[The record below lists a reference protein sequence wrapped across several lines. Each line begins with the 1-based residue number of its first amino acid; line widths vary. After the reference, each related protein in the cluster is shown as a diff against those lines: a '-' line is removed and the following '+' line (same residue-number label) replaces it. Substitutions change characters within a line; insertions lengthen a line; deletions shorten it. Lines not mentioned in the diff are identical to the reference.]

1 MRALRFTVAL
11 ALLLCAPLGMANTLL
26 KAAEHGVFPGTHDA
40 GAALRLLLHE
50 APADAT
56 VELQA
61 GEYHFYADHAPMRAL
76 YISNHDQQAWHHIG
90 LLLEGKKKL
99 TLKGNGAEF
108 IIHGRMLPI
117 LVQGCSE
124 VSLQGI
130 SLRYATPFSAE
141 GRIVEQADASTTLE
155 MHEGSQWCVEGG
167 RFHNRGEGWQDKVGV
182 AIAFLPDGRMVP
194 NGRIGDI
201 IWNAPA
207 EQLSPTRVRFEAD
220 SRKQGLAVGNTLV
233 LRSYW
238 RPNPVIFIHH
248 SEDTVL
254 EGVVIHDSMGMGVLG
269 QHSNGISIRGGGVIR
284 RPGRY
289 GTTGADATHFS
300 NCGGHISVS
309 GATFEGMMDD
319 AINVHA
325 TCLGIVEVIS
335 PTELVARYMH
345 HQAYGFELL
354 HAGEQVQFI
363 RGRTLENHPQLVQ
376 VKTATMRDPRTLHL
390 TLESPLPA
398 GIGVGDALENAERHP
413 SVTFSLNTV
422 RHNRARAALFTTPK
436 PVLVEHNHFD
446 WPSGSAILLAGD
458 AQGWYESGACRDVT
472 IRHNTFDHCLTSIA
486 QFTEAIIAICPEVT
500 QPEEQQQRYHRNICI
515 EHNRFLTHRVPL
527 LSATSAEGLIFRDN
541 EVIYDDVAPTLF
553 GGKPWRLRYCEKVE
567 LQEIPGN

>member
-1 MRALRFTVAL
+1 MALFA
-11 ALLLCAPLGMANTLL
+11 CSPSGMADTLL
-26 KAAEHGVFPGTHDA
+26 KAAEHGVHPGTHDA
-40 GAALRLLLHE
+40 GAALRQLLHQ
-50 APADAT
+50 APADTT
-56 VELQA
+56 VELEP
-61 GEYHFYADHAPMRAL
+61 GEYHFYAEHAPTRAL
-76 YISNHDQQAWHHIG
+76 YISNHDQQAWHPVGI
-90 LLLEGKKKL
+90 LLEGKEKL
-99 TLKGNGAEF
+99 TLKGEGAEF

-117 LVQGCSE
+117 LVQNSRE
-124 VSLQGI
+124 VHLQGM

-141 GRIVEQADASTTLE
+141 GRIVEQADDFTTLK
-155 MHEGSQWCVEGG
+155 MHEGSLWCVEGG
-167 RFHNRGEGWQDKVGV
+167 RFHNRGEGWQDKVGI

-207 EQLSPTRVRFEAD
+207 EQLSSTHVRFAAD
-220 SRKQGLAVGNTLV
+220 SRKHGLGIGNTLV

-238 RPNPVIFIHH
+238 RPNPVIFILR
-248 SEDTVL
+248 SEDTTL
-254 EGVVIHDSMGMGVLG
+254 DGVIIHDSMGMGILG
-269 QHSNGISIRGGGVIR
+269 QHSKGIRIRGGGVIR

-300 NCGGHISVS
+300 NCEGHIHVS
-309 GATFEGMMDD
+309 GALFEGMMDD

-325 TCLGIVEVIS
+325 TSLGIVEVIS
-335 PTELVARYMH
+335 PTEIVARYMH

-354 HAGEQVQFI
+354 RAGERVQFI
-363 RGRTLENHPQLVQ
+363 RGRTLENVPEHVQ
-376 VKTATMRDPRTLHL
+376 VKSATMQNPRTLHL

-413 SVTFSLNTV
+413 SVTFDHNTV

-458 AQGWYESGACRDVT
+458 AQGWYESGACQDVT

-486 QFTEAIIAICPEVT
+486 QFTEAIIAICPEVA
-500 QPEEQQQRYHRNICI
+500 QPEQQQQRYHRNIRI
-515 EHNRFLTHRVPL
+515 ENNRFLTHRVPL
-527 LSATSAEGLIFRDN
+527 LSAISADGLLFRDN
-541 EVIYDDVAPTLF
+541 EVIYDNAAPTLF
-553 GGKPWRLRYCEKVE
+553 GGKPWRIRHCGHVE
-567 LQEIPGN
+567 LQDIPGATAEAN